1 MIFLHCAKPK
11 FIGLP
16 VCPPI
21 YRSKSAKFQLC
32 TTVRIIIIFM
42 RTALPYL
49 FFVFCFLFL
58 NPEAEIML
66 NVLFNTLLTI
76 TPHNTQ
82 KRRRRK
88 ERTTYGPLRRS
99 GRGWLTHPV
108 LNPDRPG
115 LTWLPLPNRVSRGL
129 FCLRRRRSKPG
140 LYLRVR
146 GPAATQARVIAR
158 YVFLVSIT
166 ILAAY
171 CLYKLTAID
180 KKGKKERNKQTKAK
194 HTKKDNNNNGKNNK
208 SNESNKK

>member
-1 MIFLHCAKPK
+1 M
-11 FIGLP
+11 
-16 VCPPI
+16 
-21 YRSKSAKFQLC
+21 LC
-32 TTVRIIIIFM
+32 CCC
-42 RTALPYL
+42 
-49 FFVFCFLFL
+49 FFFL
-58 NPEAEIML
+58 NAEAEIML
-66 NVLFNTLLTI
+66 NMLFNTLLTI
-76 TPHNTQ
+76 TPHNTP

-180 KKGKKERNKQTKAK
+180 KKSKKKSETNKQTKAK
-194 HTKKDNNNNGKNNK
+194 HTKKDNNNNNSKNSK

>member
-1 MIFLHCAKPK
+1 
-11 FIGLP
+11 
-16 VCPPI
+16 
-21 YRSKSAKFQLC
+21 
-32 TTVRIIIIFM
+32 
-42 RTALPYL
+42 
-49 FFVFCFLFL
+49 
-58 NPEAEIML
+58 ML

-115 LTWLPLPNRVSRGL
+115 LTWLPFFFFFFWLPLPNRVSRGL

-146 GPAATQARVIAR
+146 GPARVIAR

-194 HTKKDNNNNGKNNK
+194 HTKKDNNNNSKNNK